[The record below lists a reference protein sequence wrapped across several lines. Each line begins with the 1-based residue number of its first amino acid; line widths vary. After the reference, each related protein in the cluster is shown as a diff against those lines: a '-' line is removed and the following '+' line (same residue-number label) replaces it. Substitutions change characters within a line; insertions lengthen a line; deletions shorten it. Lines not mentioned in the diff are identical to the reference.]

1 MRCAQRSA
9 DMNFSR
15 STAAALHE
23 NTHIREGSAR
33 PSKARAYKSKAQ
45 SHSPEASETEAHTR
59 LVEAFE
65 ALSELEHA
73 SCAFDASNIVLS
85 VLEDLI
91 PCRASAIA
99 LYDINAHALR
109 FVATRGIGAEARRKA
124 EVTLSDESCIAR
136 AASDMRPL
144 ACAGTDAAF
153 NAAMDA
159 PEGLIPG
166 EMLLLSVAH
175 EGRLRG
181 LIQLI
186 DRRAAS
192 FTDADRALLTYVAD
206 RFAAFFER

>member
-1 MRCAQRSA
+1 
-9 DMNFSR
+9 MNFSR
-15 STAAALHE
+15 SSALALPE
-23 NTHIREGSAR
+23 NTHAREGNAQPFR
-33 PSKARAYKSKAQ
+33 AQAYKSKAQ
-45 SHSPEASETEAHTR
+45 SHNSEADAREASER
-59 LVEAFE
+59 LVEAFD
-65 ALSELEHA
+65 ALAELEHA
-73 SCAFDASNIVLS
+73 GTALDASNIVLS

-99 LYDINAHALR
+99 LYDINAHSLR
-109 FVATRGIGAEARRKA
+109 FVATKGIGAEARRKA
-124 EVTLSDESCIAR
+124 EVTLRDESCIAR
-136 AASDMRPL
+136 AASDTRPL
-144 ACAGTDAAF
+144 VCAGTDAGF

-186 DRRAAS
+186 DRRATS
-192 FTDADRALLTYVAD
+192 FTEADRALLTYVAD